1 MATLAF
7 VCAMPME
14 LKPLTKPL
22 GLEKTTIGEG
32 PGSRGTLDGRDIVAI
47 VTGMGTERAAAG
59 MARLL
64 RAVTPS
70 RVVVVGIAGAVDDDI
85 AIGTVVRPARVID
98 HDTGREH
105 VHHLLGP
112 GETAGAL
119 WTTGVMTPPS
129 DLPGL
134 IALGVIALDMETA
147 AIAQACEAVGVPWT
161 VFRAISDRATEGGT
175 DDEVFHLAKM
185 DGTPDP
191 KAIAR
196 YVLRHP
202 GKIPGMA
209 KMGKDATLATKNAAA
224 AAISAV
230 RSTR

>member
-1 MATLAF
+1 MTIALI
-7 VCAMPME
+7 CAMPME
-14 LKPLTKPL
+14 LKPLVKKL
-22 GLEKTTIGEG
+22 GLTKAGNHRVG
-32 PGSRGTLDGRDIVAI
+32 DGVVAI
-47 VTGMGTERAAAG
+47 YTGMGTELATKSTEA
-59 MARLL
+59 LFD
-64 RAVTPS
+64 AVPDIE
-70 RVVVVGIAGAVDDDI
+70 RVVVFGITGAVDDETE
-85 AIGTVVRPARVID
+85 IGQLIVPEKVVNSE
-98 HDTGREH
+98 TGAEFTPEPDPRAKG
-105 VHHLLGP
+105 VM
-112 GETAGAL
+112 
-119 WTTGVMTPPS
+119 WTTNVITPAHELPPLIERGVVS
-129 DLPGL
+129 
-134 IALGVIALDMETA
+134 LDMETA

-230 RSTR
+230 RSTG